1 MKTFDEIKNEITKH
15 RLEGIERF
23 QEQLVDP
30 KNVADEEVKNTSKN
44 YIQYCKRD
52 LDNIDE
58 LTTMKIARNI
68 NDLIK
73 DIQYGFYQDIDKYF
87 KSFDDFV
94 NDWVINTPPVMNEEQ
109 SFPNHYSTSFYDLG
123 MTKDDLECLRG
134 TNPDT
139 IDFGDKLRQ
148 KANDFYGINIPM
160 GREVPK
166 AKRELDEIRD
176 ADSIEYAQA
185 FVNLKEK
192 ERDAGEFWK
201 GGVGI
206 VIISDIP
213 QYQDAKKRISAKSR

>member
-1 MKTFDEIKNEITKH
+1 
-15 RLEGIERF
+15 
-23 QEQLVDP
+23 
-30 KNVADEEVKNTSKN
+30 
-44 YIQYCKRD
+44 
-52 LDNIDE
+52 
-58 LTTMKIARNI
+58 MKIARNI